1 MIRDFEQIERLNYTK
16 IFVSMIKFMNYKTI
30 YHNNRQRLKN
40 RAKKRQNDFFVRQNS
55 RRRLYRTIHEF

>member
-1 MIRDFEQIERLNYTK
+1 
-16 IFVSMIKFMNYKTI
+16 MNYKTI